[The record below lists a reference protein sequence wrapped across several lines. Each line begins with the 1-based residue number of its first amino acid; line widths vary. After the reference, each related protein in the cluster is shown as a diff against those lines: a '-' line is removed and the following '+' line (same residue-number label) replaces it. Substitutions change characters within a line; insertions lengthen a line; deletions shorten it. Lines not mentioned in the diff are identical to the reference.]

1 MTEIRRAPQH
11 PDAARLAKTL
21 PSHIRAILDEA
32 QRSPSAHNAQPW
44 RLLVDEGGTTVTLLY
59 DFTEYL
65 PHDPEDRDA
74 LVATGAYA
82 ETLALA
88 ANRHGY
94 EVETLPVFERAGDE
108 LTVCRFR
115 FLPAE
120 GPPDRLA
127 AAAADRHTHRG
138 RYRRTPLTEELE
150 AALLDLGCRLVPPRR
165 IAATVARASVLSWR
179 DERFVGDLAAWTRA
193 DAGAPDGMTPQG
205 LMLARYEW
213 RALRLAFRA
222 GRLPRP
228 LALLFA
234 SRDVRLLR
242 TAPAV
247 AVLTAWGTSPEQLF
261 AAGRRL
267 LRAWVEIGAA
277 GYATHP
283 ISISI
288 DRPETR
294 PAVRELAGGAEPVAV
309 FRIGVRRRPA
319 PRSNRVPLAAVLRP
333 LAPGRA
339 HTLSTPAG

>member
-1 MTEIRRAPQH
+1 MTQTRRAPQH
-11 PDAARLAKTL
+11 PHATSLAQTL
-21 PSHIRAILDEA
+21 TPEIRTILEEA
-32 QRSPSAHNAQPW
+32 QRAPSAHNAQPW
-44 RLLVDEGGTTVTLLY
+44 RLLVDECGTTVTLLY

-88 ANRHGY
+88 AMRHGHR
-94 EVETLPVFERAGDE
+94 VETVPVFERQGDE

-115 FLPAE
+115 FLPAD

-127 AAAADRHTHRG
+127 VAAADRHTHRG
-138 RYRRTPLTEELE
+138 RYRRTPLTRELVE
-150 AALLDLGCRLVPPRR
+150 SLADLGCTLVPPRR
-165 IAATVARASVLSWR
+165 IAVTVARASVLSWR
-179 DERFVGDLAAWTRA
+179 DRRFVGDLAAWMRGEA
-193 DAGAPDGMTPQG
+193 DAADGMTPQG

-247 AVLTAWGTSPEQLF
+247 AVLTAPGTTPEELF

-309 FRIGVRRRPA
+309 FRIGVPRGPA
-319 PRSNRVPLAAVLRP
+319 PRSNRVALAAVLRP
-333 LAPGRA
+333 LTAGRGRAPGRSA
-339 HTLSTPAG
+339 